1 MELGV
6 TVAGFWWLVLALGLV
21 IVLVVAAML
30 TIIILSL
37 RRVERAAGEIWI
49 AGKAIAANTVHIVH
63 LGQTNM
69 TAKAILGVAN
79 DIAAGAG
86 SIDARLAKLPD
97 ALGKK

>member
-1 MELGV
+1 M
-6 TVAGFWWLVLALGLV
+6 TVAGFWWLILALGLV
-21 IVLVVAAML
+21 VVLVVATML
-30 TIIILSL
+30 TIIIISA
-37 RRVERAAGEIWI
+37 RRIERAAGDIWI
-49 AGKAIAANTVHIVH
+49 AGKAIAANTVHIWH
-63 LGQTNM
+63 LSQTNT

>member
-6 TVAGFWWLVLALGLV
+6 TVAGFWWLILALGLV
-21 IVLVVAAML
+21 IVLVVAIML
-30 TIIILSL
+30 AIIIISA
-37 RRVERAAGEIWI
+37 RRIDHAAGDIWI
-49 AGKAIAANTVHIVH
+49 AGKAIAANTVHIWH
-63 LGQTNM
+63 LSQTNT

-86 SIDARLAKLPD
+86 SIDARLAKLPE